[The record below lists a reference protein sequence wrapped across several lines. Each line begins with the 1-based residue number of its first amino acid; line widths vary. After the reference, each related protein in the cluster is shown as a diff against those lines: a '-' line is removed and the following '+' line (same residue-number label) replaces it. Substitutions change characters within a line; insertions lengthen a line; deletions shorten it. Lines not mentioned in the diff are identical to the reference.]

1 MQQPNSMEFGALDQ
15 VLTGSSRAP
24 TKTTLGWSSWDIM
37 CFSYVFFMLVNLIFK
52 WPPLDNNEKQ
62 DPVWGFRPPIKS
74 LAPGCAMSWRHL
86 PLHAK
91 TPKQHWPIW
100 PSDFRILMLCV
111 VNSVN
116 SCFSQFCTACG
127 GYNTNFRLGN
137 CKATLSRQVPSSY
150 SKNRFSMLCQMHS
163 KAAKGHAR
171 HVLWCKK
178 TPDYI
183 CVGKWWGPGFDES
196 VKKHPG
202 NPGRFN
208 IILQEGSERSSF
220 ENPTKGNPKSNVAYV
235 TTEHF
240 RRKHG

>member
-1 MQQPNSMEFGALDQ
+1 MHWTRCWREAAAHQPKQPWGGRL
-15 VLTGSSRAP
+15 G
-24 TKTTLGWSSWDIM
+24 TL
-37 CFSYVFFMLVNLIFK
+37 CFFHVFFMLVNLIFK
-52 WPPLDNNEKQ
+52 WPPLDKNEKQ
-62 DPVWGFRPPIKS
+62 DPIWGFRHPIKS

-100 PSDFRILMLCV
+100 PSDFRILMLYV

-150 SKNRFSMLCQMHS
+150 SKSRFSMLCQMHS

-171 HVLWCKK
+171 HVLWWKK

-183 CVGKWWGPGFDES
+183 CVGWRKISWEMMRTRVWWVGRES
-196 VKKHPG
+196 
-202 NPGRFN
+202 N
-208 IILQEGSERSSF
+208 
-220 ENPTKGNPKSNVAYV
+220 KGQPQIQCCVCNHRTCSA
-235 TTEHF
+235 
-240 RRKHG
+240 

>member
-1 MQQPNSMEFGALDQ
+1 MTPFRQQWKTRSNLRVSPPN
-15 VLTGSSRAP
+15 
-24 TKTTLGWSSWDIM
+24 K
-37 CFSYVFFMLVNLIFK
+37 N
-52 WPPLDNNEKQ
+52 
-62 DPVWGFRPPIKS
+62 S

-91 TPKQHWPIW
+91 TAKQHWPIW

-171 HVLWCKK
+171 HALWWKK

-183 CVGKWWGPGFDES
+183 CVGWRKISWEMMRTRVWWVGHHITRRFRKIRHSRIQQRATP
-196 VKKHPG
+196 
-202 NPGRFN
+202 NPMLRM
-208 IILQEGSERSSF
+208 
-220 ENPTKGNPKSNVAYV
+220 
-235 TTEHF
+235 
-240 RRKHG
+240 